1 MVAVWGG
8 EHEKDMQ
15 AEKMT
20 AKEDNQLRIEL
31 QEAPDS
37 I

>member
-1 MVAVWGG
+1 MVAVWG
-8 EHEKDMQ
+8 EEYEKDMQ

-20 AKEDNQLRIEL
+20 AKEDNRLRIEL
-31 QEAPDS
+31 QEVPDS